1 MVWTANPKPNF
12 SYKIS
17 VLIPA
22 SQEKKKAGRR
32 PEGLCDESCIN
43 CLLFEHI
50 TVFSARE
57 VHNAV
62 IHF

>member
-22 SQEKKKAGRR
+22 SQERKKKLAGGQKACVMN
-32 PEGLCDESCIN
+32 P
-43 CLLFEHI
+43 
-50 TVFSARE
+50 A
-57 VHNAV
+57 
-62 IHF
+62 